1 MASTKKKRRTE
12 EEHREFNRDW
22 TESFAFICN
31 SDGLPTCLICHEKL
45 AHNKKSNLERHFT
58 KKHTQFASKYPA
70 GEERKEAVDELQKQK
85 QQSSSML
92 SNWTQST
99 SNVNLASFAVS
110 LEIAKKGKPF
120 TDGEYV
126 KDCFIRA
133 SEELFR
139 DFKNKPEILKKIKD
153 LPLSAKTVQDRIAKM
168 SSNVTYLQVEDI
180 QLSSALSLA
189 IDESCDI
196 KDTAQVA
203 LFVRYMSSQGPK
215 EELLGLL
222 PLSGQTRG
230 EDIANAVQKCLED
243 NKIDLNKIVSIA
255 TDGARSMTGKNKGA
269 TTILQSKINHEIL
282 TFHCI
287 IHQEALCAQ
296 TFPAEIVEVMNLVIK
311 IVNSILSKALYHR
324 QFKEFLNE
332 METQYSDLLL
342 HNKVRWL
349 SKGKVLK
356 RFALCLNEINTFLNE
371 KGINHPELEN
381 DKWLQKFYFMV
392 DITAKLN
399 ELNLKLQGKGNPAYV
414 LVEELVCFEEKLILF
429 AEDIQSGKLL
439 HFQFLKQYRDK
450 TSATVDTNYF
460 STVIKK
466 IKDEFADRLEQF
478 KTNKTTLAFIV
489 NPLNT
494 NSNEIHIEPFGID
507 TGSLEMQLIDLKSKA
522 LWSGK
527 FTELKSK
534 LEELEV
540 QKCMYVTQQ
549 KWTALKEMP
558 RVEALIFDAWNSLPD
573 CYSEVKKL
581 AFGVLT
587 IFGSTYSCEQAFSCM
602 NIIKSKVRSQ
612 LTNENLESCLKLKT
626 TSYEP
631 NLSKLSKTMQSQRSH

>member
-12 EEHREFNRDW
+12 EEHREFNQDW

-70 GEERKEAVDELQKQK
+70 GEERKKAVDELQKQK

-196 KDTAQVA
+196 KDTAQVT

-296 TFPAEIVEVMNLVIK
+296 TFPK
-311 IVNSILSKALYHR
+311 
-324 QFKEFLNE
+324 
-332 METQYSDLLL
+332 
-342 HNKVRWL
+342 
-349 SKGKVLK
+349 
-356 RFALCLNEINTFLNE
+356 
-371 KGINHPELEN
+371 
-381 DKWLQKFYFMV
+381 
-392 DITAKLN
+392 
-399 ELNLKLQGKGNPAYV
+399 
-414 LVEELVCFEEKLILF
+414 
-429 AEDIQSGKLL
+429 
-439 HFQFLKQYRDK
+439 
-450 TSATVDTNYF
+450 
-460 STVIKK
+460 
-466 IKDEFADRLEQF
+466 
-478 KTNKTTLAFIV
+478 
-489 NPLNT
+489 
-494 NSNEIHIEPFGID
+494 
-507 TGSLEMQLIDLKSKA
+507 
-522 LWSGK
+522 
-527 FTELKSK
+527 
-534 LEELEV
+534 
-540 QKCMYVTQQ
+540 
-549 KWTALKEMP
+549 
-558 RVEALIFDAWNSLPD
+558 
-573 CYSEVKKL
+573 
-581 AFGVLT
+581 
-587 IFGSTYSCEQAFSCM
+587 
-602 NIIKSKVRSQ
+602 
-612 LTNENLESCLKLKT
+612 
-626 TSYEP
+626 
-631 NLSKLSKTMQSQRSH
+631 